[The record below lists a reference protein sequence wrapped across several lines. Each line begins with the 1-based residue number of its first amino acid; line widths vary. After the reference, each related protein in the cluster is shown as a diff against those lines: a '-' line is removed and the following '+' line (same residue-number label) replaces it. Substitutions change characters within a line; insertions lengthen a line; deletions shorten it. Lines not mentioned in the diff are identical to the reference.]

1 MVWQRLR
8 KVLLSFF
15 FMIEYLVVWSG
26 TMFKKLKILDEKD
39 KRLRMKSKD
48 VVFPLSNDEKKTIK
62 NAMENLKFSQIEEY
76 AKKYDL
82 RAGWGLSAIQIGID
96 KRWFII
102 VDEQEDGTFK
112 EYFFANPK
120 IISNSTEKIY
130 VEQGEGC
137 LSINREVVGIIPR
150 YARVTI
156 EAYDIDGNKFQ
167 MRAREDLAICVQHEL
182 DHLQG
187 ILFIDR
193 IDKKNPFKD
202 ADKYRAI

>member
-1 MVWQRLR
+1 
-8 KVLLSFF
+8 
-15 FMIEYLVVWSG
+15 MIEYHVIRG
-26 TMFKKLKILDEKD
+26 GIMFKKLKILDESD
-39 KRLRMKSKD
+39 KRLRTISKN
-48 VVFPLSNDEKKTIK
+48 VTFPLSDEEKQIVKD
-62 NAMENLKFSQIEEY
+62 AMENLRFSQIEKY
-76 AKKYDL
+76 AKKYNL
-82 RAGWGLSAIQIGID
+82 RAGWGLSAIQIGIP

-102 VDEQEDGTFK
+102 VEEQDDGSFK

-137 LSINREVVGIIPR
+137 LSVNREVIGIIPR

-156 EAYDIDGNKFQ
+156 EAYDINGNKFNL
-167 MRAREDLAICVQHEL
+167 RLREDLSICVQHEM

-202 ADKYRAI
+202 ADKYRSI

>member
-1 MVWQRLR
+1 
-8 KVLLSFF
+8 
-15 FMIEYLVVWSG
+15 
-26 TMFKKLKILDEKD
+26 MFKKLKILDESD
-39 KRLRMKSKD
+39 KRLRTISKD
-48 VVFPLSNDEKKTIK
+48 VTFPLSDEEKQIVKD
-62 NAMENLKFSQIEEY
+62 AMENLRFSQIEKY
-76 AKKYDL
+76 AKKYNL
-82 RAGWGLSAIQIGID
+82 RAGWGLSAIQIGIT

-102 VDEQEDGTFK
+102 VEEQDDSSFK

-137 LSINREVVGIIPR
+137 LSVNREVIGIIPR

-156 EAYDIDGNKFQ
+156 EAYDINGNKFNL
-167 MRAREDLAICVQHEL
+167 RLREDLSICVQHEM

-202 ADKYRAI
+202 ADKYRSI

>member
-1 MVWQRLR
+1 
-8 KVLLSFF
+8 
-15 FMIEYLVVWSG
+15 
-26 TMFKKLKILDEKD
+26 MFKKLKILDEKD
-39 KRLRMKSKD
+39 KRLRTISKD
-48 VVFPLSNDEKKTIK
+48 VSFPLKEDEKETIK
-62 NAMENLKFSQIEEY
+62 IAMDNLRYSQIDKY
-76 AKKYDL
+76 AKKYNL

-102 VDEQEDGTFK
+102 VEEQEDGSFK

-137 LSINREVVGIIPR
+137 LSVNRDVIGIIPR

-156 EAYDIDGNKFQ
+156 KAYDINGEKFQ
-167 MRAREDLAICVQHEL
+167 MRLREDLAICVQHEI

-187 ILFIDR
+187 ILFVDR

-202 ADKYRAI
+202 KEKYRAI

>member
-1 MVWQRLR
+1 
-8 KVLLSFF
+8 
-15 FMIEYLVVWSG
+15 
-26 TMFKKLKILDEKD
+26 MFKKLKILDEKD
-39 KRLRMKSKD
+39 KRLRTISKD
-48 VVFPLSNDEKKTIK
+48 VIFPLQEEEKDIIK
-62 NAMENLKFSQIEEY
+62 NAMENLRYSQIDKY

-82 RAGWGLSAIQIGID
+82 RAGWGLSAIQIGIA

-102 VDEQEDGTFK
+102 VEEQEDGSFK
-112 EYFFANPK
+112 EYFFANPR

-137 LSINREVVGIIPR
+137 LSVNREVIGIIPR

-156 EAYDIDGNKFQ
+156 EAQDINGNKFK
-167 MRAREDLAICVQHEL
+167 MRLREDLAICVQHEM

-202 ADKYRAI
+202 AEKYRSI